1 LWSKIRQNLS
11 RSNFPSPPLVGWI
24 AEKEMSFMPHLR
36 SSAVAASCVA
46 LLAAVTAC
54 SSHSVK
60 QGTGWVALSPITVA
74 MITHQTPGD
83 AFWDLVRKGA
93 QDAAAKN
100 DVTLR
105 YYSDPSA
112 AQQAELVQNAI
123 DQHVDGIALTLA
135 KPNAMADVVRK
146 AKAQNIPVVAFNSG
160 ISYWQSLGALEYF
173 GSDEAVAG
181 TEFGERLNSIG
192 AKHALCV
199 IQEQGQ
205 VALETRCA
213 SLKKAFH
220 GRTDTLYVSGRNAPD
235 VQASITAKLQ
245 QDPSIDQVVTLGA
258 PFAMIAL
265 QSVDQAGSHAK
276 VATFDTNKQAVEAI
290 QQGKLEWAV
299 DQQPYLQGYLAV
311 EALALYKANGDILGG
326 NAQAVL
332 TGPSFVD
339 RSNVA
344 LIATFAARGTR

>member
-1 LWSKIRQNLS
+1 MGHS
-11 RSNFPSPPLVGWI
+11 RT
-24 AEKEMSFMPHLR
+24 
-36 SSAVAASCVA
+36 SACVA
-46 LLAAVTAC
+46 LIVSAFAALTAC
-54 SSHSVK
+54 SSQNGRHAN
-60 QGTGWVALSPITVA
+60 GWVALSPMTVA
-74 MITHQTPGD
+74 MITHETPGD

-100 DVTLR
+100 NVTLR

-123 DQHVDGIALTLA
+123 DQRVDGIALTLA
-135 KPNAMADVVRK
+135 KPNAMAEVVRK
-146 AKAQNIPVVAFNSG
+146 AKADNIPVVAFNSG
-160 ISYWQSLGALEYF
+160 IGNWESVGAMEYF
-173 GSDEAVAG
+173 GSDEAIAG
-181 TEFGERLNSIG
+181 AEFGERLNSIG
-192 AKHALCV
+192 ANHALCV

-213 SLKKAFH
+213 SLKKAFR
-220 GRTDTLYVSGRNAPD
+220 GQTDMLYVNGRNPPD
-235 VQASITAKLQ
+235 VQASITSKLQ

-265 QSVDQAGSHAK
+265 QSIDQAGSHAK
-276 VATFDTNKQAVEAI
+276 VATFDTNKQAVQAI
-290 QQGKLEWAV
+290 QQGKLEWAI

-311 EALALYKANGDILGG
+311 EALALYKNNGDTFGG

-344 LIATFAARGTR
+344 QIATFAARGTR

>member
-1 LWSKIRQNLS
+1 MI
-11 RSNFPSPPLVGWI
+11 
-24 AEKEMSFMPHLR
+24 PHLR
-36 SSAVAASCVA
+36 SWAFAALFVAAFVA
-46 LLAAVTAC
+46 LTAC
-54 SSHSVK
+54 SSQSAR
-60 QGTGWVALSPITVA
+60 QSTGWVASSPITVA

-100 DVTLR
+100 NVTLR

-123 DQHVDGIALTLA
+123 DQRVDGIALTLA

-146 AKAQNIPVVAFNSG
+146 ARASNIPVVAFNSG
-160 ISYWQSLGALEYF
+160 MDNWKSIGAMEYF
-173 GSDEAVAG
+173 GSDEAIAG

-205 VALETRCA
+205 VALETRCS
-213 SLKKAFH
+213 SLKKAFR
-220 GRTDTLYVSGRNAPD
+220 GQTDMLYVNGQNPPD
-235 VQASITAKLQ
+235 VQASITSKLQ

-265 QSVDQAGSHAK
+265 QSVNSAGSHAK
-276 VATFDTNKQAVEAI
+276 VATFDTNKQAVQAI

-311 EALALYKANGDILGG
+311 EALALFKNNGDTFGG

-339 RSNVA
+339 QSNVA
-344 LIATFAARGTR
+344 QIATFAARGTR

>member
-1 LWSKIRQNLS
+1 
-11 RSNFPSPPLVGWI
+11 
-24 AEKEMSFMPHLR
+24 MPHSKSTVVTALF
-36 SSAVAASCVA
+36 VATLVA
-46 LLAAVTAC
+46 ILTAC
-54 SSHSVK
+54 SSHGGK
-60 QGTGWVALSPITVA
+60 QANGWVPSAPITVA
-74 MITHQTPGD
+74 MITHETPGD
-83 AFWDLVRKGA
+83 PFWDLVRKGA

-100 DVTLR
+100 NVTLR

-123 DQHVDGIALTLA
+123 DQRVDGIALTLA

-146 AKAQNIPVVAFNSG
+146 ARAANIPVVAFNSG
-160 ISYWQSLGALEYF
+160 MDNWRSIGAMEYF
-173 GSDEAVAG
+173 GSDEAIAG
-181 TEFGERLNSIG
+181 TEFGERLNAIG

-220 GRTDTLYVSGRNAPD
+220 GKTDTLYVSGQNPPD
-235 VQASITAKLQ
+235 VQASITSKLQ

-265 QSVDQAGSHAK
+265 QSIDQAGSHAK
-276 VATFDTNKQAVEAI
+276 VATFDTNKQAAQAI
-290 QQGKLEWAV
+290 QQGKLEWAI

-311 EALALYKANGDILGG
+311 EALALYKNNGDTFGG

-339 RSNVA
+339 LSNVA
-344 LIATFAARGTR
+344 QITTYAARGTR

>member
-1 LWSKIRQNLS
+1 MP
-11 RSNFPSPPLVGWI
+11 RS
-24 AEKEMSFMPHLR
+24 R
-36 SSAVAASCVA
+36 SSA
-46 LLAAVTAC
+46 LAALFVATLAALTAC
-54 SSHSVK
+54 SSHSGR
-60 QGTGWVALSPITVA
+60 QANGWVASSPITVA
-74 MITHQTPGD
+74 MITHETPGD
-83 AFWDLVRKGA
+83 PFWDLVRKGA
-93 QDAAAKN
+93 QDASAKN
-100 DVTLR
+100 NVTLR

-123 DQHVDGIALTLA
+123 DQRVDGIALTLA
-135 KPNAMADVVRK
+135 KPNAMAGVIRK
-146 AKAQNIPVVAFNSG
+146 AKANNIPVVAFNSG
-160 ISYWQSLGALEYF
+160 IGNWKSVGAMEYF
-173 GSDEAVAG
+173 GSDEAIAG
-181 TEFGERLNSIG
+181 AEFGERLNSIG

-213 SLKKAFH
+213 SLKKAFR
-220 GRTDTLYVSGRNAPD
+220 GQTDMLYVNGRNPPD
-235 VQASITAKLQ
+235 VQASITSKLQ

-265 QSVDQAGSHAK
+265 QSVNQAGSHAK
-276 VATFDTNKQAVEAI
+276 VATFDTNKQAVQAI

-311 EALALYKANGDILGG
+311 EALALYKNNGDTFGG

-339 RSNVA
+339 LSNVA
-344 LIATFAARGTR
+344 QIATFAARGTR